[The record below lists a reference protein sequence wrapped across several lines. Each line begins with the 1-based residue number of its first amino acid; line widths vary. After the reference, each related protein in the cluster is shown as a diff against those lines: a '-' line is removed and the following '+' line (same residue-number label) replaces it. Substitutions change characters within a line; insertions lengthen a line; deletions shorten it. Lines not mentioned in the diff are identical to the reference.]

1 MSTTESVTKLKPVQ
15 LAALVI
21 LMAEAREVSNQDFDI
36 MAKFTLTG
44 TERSDLEKLGL
55 IESRKVGRT
64 LAFQLTDKGWL
75 FCKQLH
81 ATDVNVGRSIAARSI
96 FVLLDGLHR
105 SLERLRVSHAEF
117 FKQSDEPAPE
127 KHPVVTT
134 GADVE
139 DRIRAAY
146 EELPKA
152 PGGWV
157 GLADLRGR
165 LGDLDRSAVD
175 EGLRALLRQDGV
187 RIIPAAN
194 TKALKPRD
202 HAAALR
208 IGDEDNH
215 ALLIGRT

>member
-1 MSTTESVTKLKPVQ
+1 MSTSDPEAKLKPIQ

-21 LMAEAREVSNQDFDI
+21 LMAEAREVSNAEFKE

-44 TERSDLEKLGL
+44 KERVVLEKHGL
-55 IESRKVGRT
+55 IVSRKIGQT

-75 FCKQLH
+75 FCKRLH
-81 ATDVNVGRSIAARSI
+81 TADVDVSRSIAARSI

-105 SLERLRVSHAEF
+105 SLDRLRVSHAEF
-117 FKQSDEPAPE
+117 FKRSGEPAPE
-127 KHPVVTT
+127 ERRVVADA
-134 GADVE
+134 ADVE

-157 GLADLRGR
+157 GLADLRER
-165 LGDLDRSAVD
+165 LGDLDRATVD
-175 EGLRALLRQDGV
+175 EGLRIILRQDGV

-215 ALLIGRT
+215 ALSIGRT